1 MKKVFIPFLLAISL
15 ITQSFIYSPRYF
27 ALIPIFDSPQA
38 DTLPKKWR
46 SAKQDTTDL
55 VAQNKF
61 SVVGLDRLAI
71 SGSGQFTEENFTN
84 MVRQLAV
91 ARLIVFDLREE
102 SHGLIN
108 GDAVS
113 WTDGQTNYANVGKT
127 LAEIEADENLRLVG
141 AVQKGSIVVLNPA
154 KDAQRL
160 VVKQAKTER
169 EFVESMGYTYVRLPI
184 TDHNRPSNEAIDQFV
199 RLVKD
204 RPSDSWVHV
213 HCKGGKGRTTT
224 FMALYD
230 MMFNAQDVELADIIE
245 RQKWIGGAD
254 LVQTDKPLSFK
265 QKPAEERLELVRTF
279 YTYCREVPNFEI
291 SWSEWVSQQHALAS
305 NP

>member
-1 MKKVFIPFLLAISL
+1 MKKVFVPFLLALFL
-15 ITQSFIYSPRYF
+15 ITQSFVYSPRYF
-27 ALIPIFDSPQA
+27 TLIPIFDSPQA
-38 DTLPKKWR
+38 GFLPKKWR
-46 SAKQDTTDL
+46 SAKQGISPLL
-55 VAQNKF
+55 VQNKF
-61 SVVGLDRLAI
+61 NVTGLERLAL
-71 SGSGQFTEENFTN
+71 SGSGQFTEENFVN
-84 MVRQLAV
+84 MVHQLAV
-91 ARLIVFDLREE
+91 THLIVFDLREE

-141 AVQKGSIVVLNPA
+141 AVNKGSIAVLNPA
-154 KDAQRL
+154 KEVHRVL
-160 VVKQAKTER
+160 VKRVKTER
-169 EFVESMGYTYVRLPI
+169 ELVESMGYTYVRLPI

-199 RLVKD
+199 HLVKN
-204 RPSDSWVHV
+204 RPSEAWVHV

-230 MMFNAQDVELADIIE
+230 MMFNARDVGLEDIID
-245 RQKWIGGAD
+245 RQKWIGGSD
-254 LVQTDKPLSFK
+254 LVETEKPLSFK
-265 QKPAEERLELVRTF
+265 QKPAEERLELVRAF

-291 SWSEWVSQQHALAS
+291 TWSEWVSQHHALAS

>member
-1 MKKVFIPFLLAISL
+1 MKNVIIPFLLAISL

-27 ALIPIFDSPQA
+27 ALIPIFDSPQK
-38 DTLPKKWR
+38 DSLPKKWR
-46 SAKQDTTDL
+46 STKQDTTDL
-55 VAQNKF
+55 LTKNKF
-61 SVVGLDRLAI
+61 NATGLERLTL
-71 SGSGQFTEENFTN
+71 SGSGQFTEENFAN

-91 ARLIVFDLREE
+91 TRLIVFDLREE

-141 AVQKGSIVVLNPA
+141 AVKKGSIVVINPS
-154 KDAQRL
+154 KEAQHV
-160 VVKQAKTER
+160 VVKKVKTER
-169 EFVESMGYTYVRLPI
+169 ELVESMGYTYVRLPI
-184 TDHNRPSNEAIDQFV
+184 TDHNRPSNEVIDQFV
-199 RLVKD
+199 RLVKNC
-204 RPSDSWVHV
+204 PSEAWVHV

-230 MMFNAQDVELADIIE
+230 MMFNAQDVALEDIIE
-245 RQKWIGGAD
+245 RQKWIGGSD

-291 SWSEWVSQQHALAS
+291 SWSEWVSQRHALAS